1 MQENALELRALR
13 GPVAGMRLGLLISDA
28 IFRLAGVLVGDAQ
41 GRLGGNTPAGQAAPA
56 DAPGSGLDPATCS
69 GA

>member
-13 GPVAGMRLGLLISDA
+13 GPVAGMRLGLLISEA
-28 IFRLAGVLVGDAQ
+28 IRLTGVLVGDAQ

-56 DAPGSGLDPATCS
+56 DAPGSGLDPATCR